1 MKDNGSGEMTF
12 KNHSGMCKTSTHKFS
27 NRGESACQ
35 ELLSRLDER
44 VFNAVQS
51 GALAKVGDEITEHLS
66 NFEDPSKLIADPA
79 DEDTSQLPDAGVV
92 LCEWAVGSDG
102 KKMRVSD
109 TIVTEIIKHFK
120 NSNKQLQRSG
130 NDRTWTE
137 SLQEFIRKLI
147 NRRMQRVI
155 QWVEINFPDR
165 RCLSEWLESSL
176 ESHLEQYK
184 NRFHTQLLQLW
195 TLCGS
200 QCSQRSGNS
209 KKCQRICVNLKSL
222 CCNNGCPNCNCGE
235 IYHNCVEDCERCKCS
250 TATVRLNP
258 SKCILGA
265 EHGDSVAH
273 KCESER
279 HNCPA
284 ECEMSAAR
292 NCMKFCN
299 IALEENHSYHKCG
312 MGSNHKCNHDCLANC
327 EKKCDKTFDHE
338 SSDSDSLHHCGSR
351 YCIMPCSIDGCQNN
365 CAEDHLHYVGKESI
379 LHFCKME
386 HSCHKG
392 SCSVPQGRCLPGQDS
407 ISPPSACKVMIPV
420 KHLEHKGTHFCGE
433 IHYCNEKCPCCDEL
447 CNKRLARGS
456 DGCLPYEFQPHL
468 GFCHTGKH
476 EFAQKPVIDLNSILD
491 KLEVGIMEK
500 CTSTSTVLGDGH
512 ECRSNSS
519 ISDPLNSH
527 EFEIERG
534 LKTIGFQLCEM
545 IDGKLVVTAN
555 LASKA
560 VSSFKSTRNRQG
572 VQEVQWKNSLQQFI
586 DVVVNNGIQE
596 IVKWLDQQLP
606 NAECVGCVDVTSS
619 VNDFKRRLSKQ
630 HLDLVKQQW
639 QLCPRSCSQIEEG
652 CDKCERQ
659 CVLLKQHYDT
669 SVGVK
674 TCSCLEDEHRCK
686 SECTKC
692 LKAFGL
698 SATLSKKKTCRRGAK
713 HKNADHDCGADS
725 HACSEICEMSE
736 AKGCLGKCALTL
748 EDEHYEHIC
757 GAKKEKHK
765 CPELCSVSGCS
776 KSCSSAYGVKHQ
788 SIGGKE
794 VHSCGLLRCFEACS
808 IEFCTRECSNTDH
821 CHALLPGE
829 VHKCD
834 GVHKCQKPCSIK
846 TGRCPKGETS
856 KCAASTPHKEAHFCG
871 STHLC
876 NKRCPACDAFCTKE
890 LKSEMSGSVISF
902 TPHSGLCHTL
912 THGTAKDLRILT
924 SKGKTEA
931 SCKGE
936 WCPHVCELLGRGH
949 QHIVECQ
956 NKDGSGCLGQHH
968 DVVGLKGYDYVIHS
982 EFWETVAGFEDPCRN
997 TTNQN
1002 ELFDLCDAYC
1012 SCQEKGEIKEDSQRF
1027 CRLKL
1032 WHEPVVDVRD
1042 LDGHVYDGH
1051 HFGCRHEK
1059 HVILIIDGSASM
1071 GDTDV
1076 SDSDSLSPLHQVKV
1090 AATSFL
1096 TELRKQSQN
1105 SFVSLISFAA
1115 EAHSL
1120 VEAEEID
1127 KVCRSLP
1134 SDWAA
1139 KDRSTT
1145 LYEPAIKKADDVI
1158 ACCRQKT
1165 DADPVIFFLTDGKAL
1180 DTDKEIIGLAVSR
1193 LVDKNNA
1200 RLSTCLF
1207 GEENPGAEKLLES
1220 MASVGRGAFYKAPTG
1235 EELQKSLDKF
1245 KVLIYSTKSV
1255 VGY

>member
-1 MKDNGSGEMTF
+1 
-12 KNHSGMCKTSTHKFS
+12 
-27 NRGESACQ
+27 
-35 ELLSRLDER
+35 
-44 VFNAVQS
+44 
-51 GALAKVGDEITEHLS
+51 
-66 NFEDPSKLIADPA
+66 
-79 DEDTSQLPDAGVV
+79 
-92 LCEWAVGSDG
+92 
-102 KKMRVSD
+102 
-109 TIVTEIIKHFK
+109 
-120 NSNKQLQRSG
+120 
-130 NDRTWTE
+130 
-137 SLQEFIRKLI
+137 
-147 NRRMQRVI
+147 
-155 QWVEINFPDR
+155 
-165 RCLSEWLESSL
+165 
-176 ESHLEQYK
+176 
-184 NRFHTQLLQLW
+184 
-195 TLCGS
+195 
-200 QCSQRSGNS
+200 
-209 KKCQRICVNLKSL
+209 
-222 CCNNGCPNCNCGE
+222 
-235 IYHNCVEDCERCKCS
+235 
-250 TATVRLNP
+250 
-258 SKCILGA
+258 
-265 EHGDSVAH
+265 
-273 KCESER
+273 
-279 HNCPA
+279 
-284 ECEMSAAR
+284 
-292 NCMKFCN
+292 
-299 IALEENHSYHKCG
+299 
-312 MGSNHKCNHDCLANC
+312 
-327 EKKCDKTFDHE
+327 
-338 SSDSDSLHHCGSR
+338 
-351 YCIMPCSIDGCQNN
+351 
-365 CAEDHLHYVGKESI
+365 
-379 LHFCKME
+379 
-386 HSCHKG
+386 
-392 SCSVPQGRCLPGQDS
+392 
-407 ISPPSACKVMIPV
+407 
-420 KHLEHKGTHFCGE
+420 
-433 IHYCNEKCPCCDEL
+433 
-447 CNKRLARGS
+447 
-456 DGCLPYEFQPHL
+456 
-468 GFCHTGKH
+468 
-476 EFAQKPVIDLNSILD
+476 
-491 KLEVGIMEK
+491 
-500 CTSTSTVLGDGH
+500 
-512 ECRSNSS
+512 
-519 ISDPLNSH
+519 
-527 EFEIERG
+527 
-534 LKTIGFQLCEM
+534 
-545 IDGKLVVTAN
+545 
-555 LASKA
+555 
-560 VSSFKSTRNRQG
+560 
-572 VQEVQWKNSLQQFI
+572 
-586 DVVVNNGIQE
+586 
-596 IVKWLDQQLP
+596 
-606 NAECVGCVDVTSS
+606 
-619 VNDFKRRLSKQ
+619 
-630 HLDLVKQQW
+630 
-639 QLCPRSCSQIEEG
+639 
-652 CDKCERQ
+652 
-659 CVLLKQHYDT
+659 
-669 SVGVK
+669 
-674 TCSCLEDEHRCK
+674 
-686 SECTKC
+686 
-692 LKAFGL
+692 
-698 SATLSKKKTCRRGAK
+698 
-713 HKNADHDCGADS
+713 
-725 HACSEICEMSE
+725 
-736 AKGCLGKCALTL
+736 
-748 EDEHYEHIC
+748 
-757 GAKKEKHK
+757 
-765 CPELCSVSGCS
+765 
-776 KSCSSAYGVKHQ
+776 
-788 SIGGKE
+788 
-794 VHSCGLLRCFEACS
+794 
-808 IEFCTRECSNTDH
+808 
-821 CHALLPGE
+821 
-829 VHKCD
+829 
-834 GVHKCQKPCSIK
+834 
-846 TGRCPKGETS
+846 
-856 KCAASTPHKEAHFCG
+856 
-871 STHLC
+871 
-876 NKRCPACDAFCTKE
+876 
-890 LKSEMSGSVISF
+890 MSGSVISF